1 MNGTVIQDD
10 ERRGAEYDYLKKYAL
25 EWLKI
30 QNEPGRDRFLSEH
43 NRYLELIESKNE
55 ILLNTSII
63 NRNIFLLHFEKK
75 VKRSVYFIETV
86 IITDKT
92 ELIRLNYKNLF
103 YPKIHNARF
112 LSHTFLKVKH
122 RALTKF

>member
-1 MNGTVIQDD
+1 MYCYNFLKNNYFQTLNGTVIQDD

-63 NRNIFLLHFEKK
+63 NRNFFLG
-75 VKRSVYFIETV
+75 
-86 IITDKT
+86 
-92 ELIRLNYKNLF
+92 
-103 YPKIHNARF
+103 
-112 LSHTFLKVKH
+112 
-122 RALTKF
+122 